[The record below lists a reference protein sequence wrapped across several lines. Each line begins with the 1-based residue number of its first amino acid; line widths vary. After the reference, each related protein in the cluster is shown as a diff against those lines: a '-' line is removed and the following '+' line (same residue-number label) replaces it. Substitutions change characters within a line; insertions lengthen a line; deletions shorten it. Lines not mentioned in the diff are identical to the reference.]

1 MILTGIELATMLR
14 ISQPDALQILRILSV
29 RGLATRLK
37 STDTVQ
43 GGGKRPY
50 RFEIQDQQL
59 LLLKNLFRSDQPAR
73 EKETSP

>member
-1 MILTGIELATMLR
+1 MILTAQDLAATLR
-14 ISQPDALQILRILSV
+14 ISQPDALQILRIMTV

-37 STDTVQ
+37 STDTRP

-50 RFEIQDQQL
+50 RFELQDQQL
-59 LLLKNLFRSDQPAR
+59 ELLRSLFHQPAR